1 VKEVKPDNVITAAD
15 VADAPVNP
23 TVMVEAVEMT
33 LLENATEADVKAPA
47 IDPLSTNCQYWS
59 LAVENPILCQL
70 PPMATPIVR
79 PISVMVTSEPP
90 GIGVPKYWHTN
101 SVSIDIGQVSTL
113 KVEPGIEIAAV
124 GLLEVVA
131 KKASRHASLMM
142 LASPISPPAEDL
154 NENVADTPVL
164 PATRSILANLKGS
177 PGRLTLTPI

>member
-1 VKEVKPDNVITAAD
+1 
-15 VADAPVNP
+15 
-23 TVMVEAVEMT
+23 
-33 LLENATEADVKAPA
+33 
-47 IDPLSTNCQYWS
+47 
-59 LAVENPILCQL
+59 
-70 PPMATPIVR
+70 MATPIVR
-79 PISVMVTSEPP
+79 PISVMVTFEPP

-101 SVSIDIGQVSTL
+101 SVLIDIGQVSTL

-164 PATRSILANLKGS
+164 PATRSILANLKDS
-177 PGRLTLTPI
+177 PDRLTR